1 MTKSDKYLA
10 SFREIEI
17 RLKKNGELISDLG
30 NTAAVLK
37 KRLNYF
43 WIGFY
48 FLKDNRLVLGP
59 FQGTPACVYLSL
71 DSGVCAEAVKRGE
84 TVIVENVHEFPGHI
98 ACDPNSKSEIVVPI
112 FNDKGEIKAVLDVDD
127 DSFNSFDSVDKEWLE
142 KIAGL
147 FSQRV

>member
-30 NTAAVLK
+30 NTAAILK

-43 WIGFY
+43 WTGFY
-48 FLKDNRLVLGP
+48 FVKDHRLVLGP
-59 FQGTPACVYLSL
+59 FQGTPACVYLSA
-71 DSGVCAEAVKRGE
+71 DSGVCAEAVKMGE
-84 TVIVENVHEFPGHI
+84 TLIVDNVNKFPGHI
-98 ACDPNSKSEIVVPI
+98 ACDPNSKSEIAVPMFD
-112 FNDKGEIKAVLDVDD
+112 FNGDIKAVLDVDD

-147 FSQRV
+147 FSERL